1 VFALRHIF
9 PAFERPVAEPHY
21 VHIKPRR
28 SGLALKIAGVLV
40 AGLACAI
47 ALTPPDTSNSSE
59 SAASPVVVASATEGA
74 QPQKPVA
81 VDATPTPTPEKAKP
95 AKTAAACGQSTA
107 RKDCVA
113 ARAAKAA
120 LLEAPQET
128 SPSSPSPVV
137 ASAVEPAANIP
148 AITAP
153 AAATEALAA
162 AEPVATAAPAN
173 TPFRTAAKK
182 KTAVAAKKPR
192 YPDDLLVE
200 RLVRVYDRILPDG
213 RVVSVYR
220 RASGGYES
228 GSITYGEYRRA
239 SAAPLDRPRYFGLQ

>member
-1 VFALRHIF
+1 
-9 PAFERPVAEPHY
+9 
-21 VHIKPRR
+21 
-28 SGLALKIAGVLV
+28 LKIAGVLMV
-40 AGLACAI
+40 GLASAI
-47 ALTPPDTSNSSE
+47 ALTPRDTADSLDSPATP
-59 SAASPVVVASATEGA
+59 AAVASAADSA
-74 QPQKPVA
+74 QQQKTA
-81 VDATPTPTPEKAKP
+81 VVEPALATAPTPTPEKAKP

-120 LLEAPQET
+120 LLEVPQET
-128 SPSSPSPVV
+128 SPSSPVV
-137 ASAVEPAANIP
+137 ESVAEPATNTPP
-148 AITAP
+148 AAVHT
-153 AAATEALAA
+153 AATEALAA
-162 AEPVATAAPAN
+162 ADPVAPEAAPAS
-173 TPFRTAAKK
+173 TPLRTAAKK

>member
-1 VFALRHIF
+1 
-9 PAFERPVAEPHY
+9 
-21 VHIKPRR
+21 
-28 SGLALKIAGVLV
+28 LKIAGVVV

-47 ALTPPDTSNSSE
+47 ALTPPDTSDSSE
-59 SAASPVVVASATEGA
+59 SPASPVIIASATESA
-74 QPQKPVA
+74 QPQKSA
-81 VDATPTPTPEKAKP
+81 AAEATPAPTAEKAKP
-95 AKTAAACGQSTA
+95 AKPAAACGQSTA

-120 LLEAPQET
+120 LLEPPQET
-128 SPSSPSPVV
+128 SPSSPSPVI

-162 AEPVATAAPAN
+162 VEPVADAAASAN
-173 TPFRTAAKK
+173 TPLRTAAKK

-220 RASGGYES
+220 RAGGGYES

-239 SAAPLDRPRYFGLQ
+239 SAVPLDRPRYFGLQ

>member
-128 SPSSPSPVV
+128 SPSPSPVV

-153 AAATEALAA
+153 TAATEALAA

-173 TPFRTAAKK
+173 TPLRTAAKK

>member
-1 VFALRHIF
+1 
-9 PAFERPVAEPHY
+9 
-21 VHIKPRR
+21 
-28 SGLALKIAGVLV
+28 LKIAGVLV
-40 AGLACAI
+40 VGLASAI
-47 ALTPPDTSNSSE
+47 ALTPRDTADSLDSPATP
-59 SAASPVVVASATEGA
+59 AAVASAA
-74 QPQKPVA
+74 DSVQPQKTA
-81 VDATPTPTPEKAKP
+81 VVEPALATAPTPTPEKAKP

-120 LLEAPQET
+120 LLEVPQET
-128 SPSSPSPVV
+128 SPSSPVV
-137 ASAVEPAANIP
+137 ESVAEPAANTPP
-148 AITAP
+148 AAVHT
-153 AAATEALAA
+153 AATEALAA
-162 AEPVATAAPAN
+162 ADPVVAAAAPAN
-173 TPFRTAAKK
+173 TPLRTAAKKK